1 MSGLTNPAGG
11 PIITLLTDF
20 GAGSGYPAQMKGV
33 VLGLCPEARV
43 VDLSHEV
50 PAYRVLVGQAL
61 LRDAVPAFPAGT
73 IHVAVVDPGVG
84 TSRRGLLVVGGEKA
98 PGHAFLGPD
107 NGLLWPFM
115 RGAKVYELSNPALR
129 REPVSPTFHGR
140 DLFAPAAA
148 HLARGVAPEEFG
160 PEVHDPVKLLPPR
173 VRHEGGA
180 IVGEIVHVDSF
191 GNLVSNL
198 GLEDLPPVDPALLQV
213 SVGGR
218 TLGGLKRTFGEAPVG
233 GLVAFIGSAGFVE
246 VAVREGSAARELKLE
261 DGQGMPLVV
270 EHLGAP

>member
-1 MSGLTNPAGG
+1 V
-11 PIITLLTDF
+11 ITLLTDF

-33 VLGLCPEARV
+33 VLGVCPEARL

-50 PAYRVLVGQAL
+50 PAYRILVGQAL

-84 TSRRGLLVVGGEKA
+84 SARRGLVVVGGEKA
-98 PGHAFLGPD
+98 PGQTFVGPD

-115 RGAKVYELSNPALR
+115 RGAKIYELTNPALR

-140 DLFAPAAA
+140 DIFAPAAG
-148 HLARGVAPEEFG
+148 HLARGVPAAEFG
-160 PEVHDPVKLLPPR
+160 PEVVDPVKLLPPR

-191 GNLVSNL
+191 GNLISNL
-198 GLEDLPPVDPALLQV
+198 GIEDLPAVEPARLQV

-218 TLGGLKRTFGEAPVG
+218 TLGGLKRTFNEVPVG
-233 GLVAFIGSAGFVE
+233 GMLALIGSAGFVE
-246 VAVREGSAARELKLE
+246 VAVREGHAARELKLE
-261 DGQGMPLVV
+261 DGQGMPLVI
-270 EHLGAP
+270 EQI